1 MTNHAL
7 GRSLVCQV
15 HSQDKSGISI
25 VLYDTS
31 NSDED
36 VNINEKLIQIYRPN
50 NGALKTSNGS
60 SNTPSRRESPGESQ
74 MPKLPSK
81 MFFFLKFHVFFILG
95 PPPLE
100 DPFETRSDASSPMP
114 ATIGQDLK
122 DIDLATLK
130 PLMLT
135 TVPEVDDFFDI
146 NVTLAASPSNF
157 TVSS

>member
-1 MTNHAL
+1 M
-7 GRSLVCQV
+7 
-15 HSQDKSGISI
+15 
-25 VLYDTS
+25 VLQT
-31 NSDED
+31 
-36 VNINEKLIQIYRPN
+36 L
-50 NGALKTSNGS
+50 L
-60 SNTPSRRESPGESQ
+60 PGEKVQVSHKCQ
-74 MPKLPSK
+74 SYLQKK
-81 MFFFLKFHVFFILG
+81 VNDFFLISWFFILG

-157 TVSS
+157 TVSL

>member
-1 MTNHAL
+1 M
-7 GRSLVCQV
+7 
-15 HSQDKSGISI
+15 
-25 VLYDTS
+25 
-31 NSDED
+31 
-36 VNINEKLIQIYRPN
+36 
-50 NGALKTSNGS
+50 
-60 SNTPSRRESPGESQ
+60 
-74 MPKLPSK
+74 
-81 MFFFLKFHVFFILG
+81 
-95 PPPLE
+95 E

-157 TVSS
+157 TVSL

>member
-1 MTNHAL
+1 MFL
-7 GRSLVCQV
+7 
-15 HSQDKSGISI
+15 
-25 VLYDTS
+25 
-31 NSDED
+31 
-36 VNINEKLIQIYRPN
+36 
-50 NGALKTSNGS
+50 
-60 SNTPSRRESPGESQ
+60 
-74 MPKLPSK
+74 
-81 MFFFLKFHVFFILG
+81 FFFFMFFFILG

-157 TVSS
+157 TVSL